1 MDVWWGG
8 SPPPAFAPSFTKS
21 CWRPVFACE
30 RTCLTRWWRFDAMFV
45 MIAVAV
51 WACALVI
58 WWICSNAFRHS
69 DLDKLKSRLIGS
81 SKTKAVKVASG
92 GGSGGSLI
100 HTEEKNMLLATKF
113 LRRFQLQS
121 KLQEMLEQ
129 AGMKWSTHRLVN
141 TCLVAVVAVW
151 ALAWVF
157 LPDQFHRFSYLPALV
172 AGALPVLFVMRK
184 RKARLRRFEELFPDS
199 LEFVSRSMRAGHAFS
214 VSLEMIHREF
224 QEPLAG
230 EFPRTFEEHNLGLP
244 LDVALQKLA
253 KRVPSL
259 DVHFFVSAVL
269 LQKRTGGNLAEILD
283 KLAYVIRER
292 FKLRGRIRAVSAH
305 GRMTA
310 AALSAIP
317 AAVAILM
324 FYTNPDYV
332 KFFFKDETG
341 NIMLGCA
348 VFLQLVGYLIM
359 KKIVNIEV

>member
-1 MDVWWGG
+1 
-8 SPPPAFAPSFTKS
+8 
-21 CWRPVFACE
+21 
-30 RTCLTRWWRFDAMFV
+30 
-45 MIAVAV
+45 MILLVIIAI
-51 WACALVI
+51 WACILVI

-69 DLDKLKSRLIGS
+69 DLDKLKNRLIGT
-81 SKTKAVKVASG
+81 SKTKAAKVSAS
-92 GGSGGSLI
+92 SGGSLI
-100 HTEEKNMLLATKF
+100 HSEEKNVLLATKF

-141 TCLVAVVAVW
+141 TCLVAVVATGG
-151 ALAWVF
+151 LCWVL
-157 LPDQFHRFSYLPALV
+157 LPDQFQRFAYLPALA
-172 AGALPVLFVMRK
+172 AGAVPVLFVIRK
-184 RKARLRRFEELFPDS
+184 RKARLHRFEELFPDS

-230 EFPRTFEEHNLGLP
+230 EFRRSFEEHNLGLP

-292 FKLRGRIRAVSAH
+292 FKLRGRIRAISAH
-305 GRMTA
+305 GRMTGI
-310 AALSAIP
+310 ALSCIP
-317 AAVAILM
+317 IGVAVLM
-324 FYTNPDYV
+324 FYTNPEYV
-332 KFFFKDETG
+332 RFFFLDDVG
-341 NIMLGCA
+341 NIMIGVA
-348 VFLQLVGYLIM
+348 VFLQITGYLVM
-359 KKIVNIEV
+359 KKITSIEV

>member
-1 MDVWWGG
+1 
-8 SPPPAFAPSFTKS
+8 
-21 CWRPVFACE
+21 
-30 RTCLTRWWRFDAMFV
+30 MFV
-45 MIAVAV
+45 MIIIAV
-51 WACALVI
+51 WACALVV

-69 DLDKLKSRLIGS
+69 DLDKLKSRLIGT
-81 SKTKAVKVASG
+81 SKTKVVKAAP
-92 GGSGGSLI
+92 GSGGSLI
-100 HTEEKNMLLATKF
+100 QTEEKNTLLATKF

-121 KLQEMLEQ
+121 KLQEMIEQ

-141 TCLVAVVAVW
+141 TCLLAVVATW

-157 LPDQFHRFSYLPALV
+157 LPDQFRRFAYLPALL
-172 AGALPVLFVMRK
+172 AGALPVLYVIRK
-184 RKARLRRFEELFPDS
+184 RKARMHRFEELFPDS

-230 EFPRTFEEHNLGLP
+230 EFRRTFEEHNLGLP

-292 FKLRGRIRAVSAH
+292 FKLRGRIRAISAH
-305 GRMTA
+305 GRMTGI
-310 AALSAIP
+310 ALSCIP
-317 AAVAILM
+317 IGVAVLT

-332 KFFFKDETG
+332 RFFFMDDVG
-341 NIMLGCA
+341 NMMLGGA
-348 VFLQLVGYLIM
+348 VTLQLIGFFIM
-359 KKIVNIEV
+359 RNITNIEV